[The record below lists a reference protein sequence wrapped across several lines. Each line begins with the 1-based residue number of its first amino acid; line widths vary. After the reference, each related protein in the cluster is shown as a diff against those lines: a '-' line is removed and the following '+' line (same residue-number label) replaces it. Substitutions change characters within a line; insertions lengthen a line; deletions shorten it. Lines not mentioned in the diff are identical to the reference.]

1 MDSLGTTLTLKALM
15 TIGDPSSLSITLERR
30 LAIGGGQSLP
40 VATLFVGGGYLTG
53 GYSLQITAGGA
64 LAGIGI
70 ITLANNTGGGVQVI
84 LTAAEQPGSVTI
96 TATADDDHS
105 NTPAATAVWTLQV
118 VDGLTLSPPFAG
130 VLVITTHNAAGIIPR
145 DLGVFAASGADG
157 ALAFALAPLPPY
169 LRLQVQGEN
178 VMLRLIAA
186 PLITGTIVVPVSV
199 SETAQNGRSSA
210 ATATLYIANP
220 PSMTLALADV
230 ANLVLTGVATV
241 ATVSVAGGYVDSDY
255 LLGISGLP
263 NAGLVAGGGR
273 TIVVL
278 TANVAITATIVITAD
293 DNHPNILP
301 MTASA
306 IITVADR
313 LFIGGGGFAAVTADL
328 GGQRQQLAILRAFGG
343 LPSYNFGELS
353 GDDELFDLASGGDA
367 ATVSILVNT
376 WANYTSHQPLVSV
389 SLTVG
394 DSSTPGLS
402 ATAAITVSLAL
413 PPVVLSLGYAAAGY
427 TAGLSSVTLV
437 SVLASGGADD
447 LQQVLGYTFE
457 NVGVLAAGISAL
469 SSGGLVLSSTI
480 PATLTATIRVRDNY
494 RDDDDIFVSITL
506 RLTALAADIEIDEA
520 GAPFPHPETGAA
532 FAIVTLTTR
541 GGDGEVTLG
550 VPADADY
557 GIINVSVRLITCR
570 VHWR

>member
-1 MDSLGTTLTLKALM
+1 M
-15 TIGDPSSLSITLERR
+15 
-30 LAIGGGQSLP
+30 
-40 VATLFVGGGYLTG
+40 
-53 GYSLQITAGGA
+53 
-64 LAGIGI
+64 
-70 ITLANNTGGGVQVI
+70 
-84 LTAAEQPGSVTI
+84 
-96 TATADDDHS
+96 
-105 NTPAATAVWTLQV
+105 
-118 VDGLTLSPPFAG
+118 
-130 VLVITTHNAAGIIPR
+130 
-145 DLGVFAASGADG
+145 
-157 ALAFALAPLPPY
+157 
-169 LRLQVQGEN
+169 
-178 VMLRLIAA
+178 
-186 PLITGTIVVPVSV
+186 
-199 SETAQNGRSSA
+199 
-210 ATATLYIANP
+210 
-220 PSMTLALADV
+220 
-230 ANLVLTGVATV
+230 
-241 ATVSVAGGYVDSDY
+241 ATVSVSGGYVSVGGDY
-255 LLGISGLP
+255 TLGINELP
-263 NAGLVAGGGR
+263 NVGLVAGGGR

-480 PATLTATIRVRDNY
+480 PATLTATIRVRDISG
-494 RDDDDIFVSITL
+494 R
-506 RLTALAADIEIDEA
+506 
-520 GAPFPHPETGAA
+520 
-532 FAIVTLTTR
+532 
-541 GGDGEVTLG
+541 
-550 VPADADY
+550 
-557 GIINVSVRLITCR
+557 
-570 VHWR
+570 